1 MNICTISGHND
12 IDDLVILRGGLTLP
26 LPAVELA
33 LDLERRGIRLWT
45 EDGEVLFV
53 GPPKQLTDDDRV
65 ALRRWKPHVLAL
77 LAYEADSPER
87 VQ

>member
-1 MNICTISGHND
+1 MIPTLSNNPSLPDFVT
-12 IDDLVILRGGLTLP
+12 LKGGLTLP